1 MISSKMSIE
10 DRSEEGLTDLEFF
23 QNMRET
29 SRRLHLDVAST
40 AADIQSISKEL
51 QPKYREAEIGGS
63 TLHDT
68 DERSE

>member
-29 SRRLHLDVAST
+29 SRRLRLDVAST

-51 QPKYREAEIGGS
+51 QPKCLLVAFFLGRNGRFFAP
-63 TLHDT
+63 
-68 DERSE
+68 

>member
-1 MISSKMSIE
+1 MSIE

-29 SRRLHLDVAST
+29 SRRLRLDVAST

-51 QPKYREAEIGGS
+51 
-63 TLHDT
+63 
-68 DERSE
+68 